1 MIWCWLWSFL
11 ALFWLF
17 SLKVAIICHDPN
29 SVFIVNTIKF
39 ARVSMLK
46 VVIKN
51 RSLPHKWRPKM
62 MFINQNL
69 VAPNYRPWLGNS
81 IRSSNWL
88 PIEIK
93 RGMSYYT
100 PNAPNR
106 FLHKNPFTHSIH
118 IISHVH
124 PMYIPCISHSI
135 YPAQRRNLGLAPMA
149 QVAQAPAATAAVRC
163 APCAPSAPA
172 TPAAPVAPGAP
183 AVRADLARPT
193 LEIHRFWFF
202 DRRLFRI
209 QCWVMNVMNSANSIR
224 NAQKDQESSTVAT
237 PRPER
242 ELKGPIISLAD
253 CSATTQRSG
262 CRPWASHSQ
271 NSNTF
276 QDHFGGVLIH
286 KAQVF
291 GQDTPQGFL
300 QKIPISL
307 LATK

>member
-124 PMYIPCISHSI
+124 PMYIPFHLPSSKKKSRPC
-135 YPAQRRNLGLAPMA
+135 PDGPG
-149 QVAQAPAATAAVRC
+149 C
-163 APCAPSAPA
+163 AGSGGNGGSSMRALR
-172 TPAAPVAPGAP
+172 TIGAG
-183 AVRADLARPT
+183 D
-193 LEIHRFWFF
+193 
-202 DRRLFRI
+202 
-209 QCWVMNVMNSANSIR
+209 SGGS
-224 NAQKDQESSTVAT
+224 
-237 PRPER
+237 
-242 ELKGPIISLAD
+242 GG
-253 CSATTQRSG
+253 SG
-262 CRPWASHSQ
+262 CSGGSGATDVWKFIGFGSLIVGCSE
-271 NSNTF
+271 SNV
-276 QDHFGGVLIH
+276 GWWMWWI
-286 KAQVF
+286 
-291 GQDTPQGFL
+291 L
-300 QKIPISL
+300 QIQSEMPKK
-307 LATK
+307 TKNHRQ